1 MLPSFKKILY
11 ATDLSANSTNAFRH
25 AVSLAKQSGAEIHVL
40 HVVEELSDQAKTT
53 LMMFIMDD
61 KQRDDALHNRTG
73 AAKKQLENNQ
83 DKFWS
88 AVADEDK
95 SLRDLVKS
103 VEVMEAYPADAILTQ
118 AKKLGCDLI
127 VLGGHAQGVSH
138 TFLGSIAKRVL
149 RRSEVPTLVIPVNG

>member
-25 AVSLAKQSGAEIHVL
+25 AVALAKQSGADIHVL

-53 LMMFIMDD
+53 LMMFMMDE
-61 KQRDDALHNRTG
+61 KQRNDALHNRSASART
-73 AAKKQLENNQ
+73 QLEEVQ
-83 DKFWS
+83 IKFWS
-88 AVADEDK
+88 AVDEEDK
-95 SLRDLVKS
+95 VLRDQIKS
-103 VEVMEAYPADAILTQ
+103 VEVMEAYPADAILIQ

-127 VLGGHAQGVSH
+127 VLGGHAQGISH

>member
-25 AVSLAKQSGAEIHVL
+25 AVAIAKQSGAEIHVL

-53 LMMFIMDD
+53 LQLFMMDD
-61 KQRDDALHNRTG
+61 KQRDDALHNRT
-73 AAKKQLENNQ
+73 ASARKQLEGNQ
-83 DKFWS
+83 EKFWS
-88 AVADEDK
+88 SVADEDK
-95 SLRDLVKS
+95 PLRDQVKS
-103 VEVMEAYPADAILTQ
+103 IDVLEAYPAEAILNQ
-118 AKKLGCDLI
+118 AKTLGCDLI

-149 RRSEVPTLVIPVNG
+149 RRAEVPTLIIPVNS

>member
-1 MLPSFKKILY
+1 MLPSFNKILY

-25 AVSLAKQSGAEIHVL
+25 AVVLAKQGGAEIHVL

-61 KQRDDALHNRTG
+61 KQRDDALHNRT
-73 AAKKQLENNQ
+73 ASARKQLEDNQ
-83 DKFWS
+83 DKFWDS
-88 AVADEDK
+88 VADEDK
-95 SLRDLVKS
+95 SLRDQVKS
-103 VEVMEAYPADAILTQ
+103 IEVLEAYPAEAILNQ
-118 AKKLGCDLI
+118 AKALGCDLI

-149 RRSEVPTLVIPVNG
+149 RRSEVPTLIVPVNS

>member
-25 AVSLAKQSGAEIHVL
+25 AVALSKQSGADIHVL

-53 LMMFIMDD
+53 LMMFMMDE
-61 KQRDDALHNRTG
+61 KQRNDALHNRK
-73 AAKKQLENNQ
+73 ASARKQLEDVQ

-88 AVADEDK
+88 SVDDENK
-95 SLRDLVKS
+95 SLRDHIKS
-103 VEVMEAYPADAILTQ
+103 VDVMEAYPADAILIQ

-127 VLGGHAQGVSH
+127 VLGGHAQGISH

>member
-11 ATDLSANSTNAFRH
+11 ATDLSANSTNAFRY
-25 AVSLAKQSGAEIHVL
+25 AVSLAKQSSAEIHVL

-61 KQRDDALHNRTG
+61 KQRNDALHNRTA
-73 AAKKQLENNQ
+73 AAKQQLEENQ

-88 AVADEDK
+88 SIADEDK
-95 SLRDLVKS
+95 SLREQIKS
-103 VEVMEAYPADAILTQ
+103 MDVLEAYPADAILTQ

-149 RRSEVPTLVIPVNG
+149 RRSEVPTLVIPVNS